1 MPAKRSK
8 MEFKQLSGA
17 CAVQARASL
26 GMAIFHLAD
35 ATRSLE
41 TGVPCENC
49 DNLRMILTFVDCA
62 RSLLQGATKRLRR
75 WPEPPQEEGGDASG
89 NAKQTGCGTH

>member
-1 MPAKRSK
+1 MPTKGSK
-8 MEFKQLSGA
+8 IQFQQLSGA
-17 CAVQARASL
+17 CAVQVRASL

-49 DNLRMILTFVDCA
+49 ENLRMILTFVDCA
-62 RSLLQGATKRLRR
+62 RSLLEAATERLRD
-75 WPEPPQEEGGDASG
+75 WPKPPASC
-89 NAKQTGCGTH
+89 K